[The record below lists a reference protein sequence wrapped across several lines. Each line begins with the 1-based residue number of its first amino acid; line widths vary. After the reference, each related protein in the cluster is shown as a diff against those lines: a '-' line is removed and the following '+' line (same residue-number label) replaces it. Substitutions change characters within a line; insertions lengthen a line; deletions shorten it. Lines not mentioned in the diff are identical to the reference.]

1 MKRINYTNIQLTCLT
16 MVIFHDLDK
25 RSMVNNDLARL
36 TIILASVACLR
47 SLGWLAFNQSD
58 ISVSL
63 QIET

>member
-1 MKRINYTNIQLTCLT
+1 